1 MSSFFFRNISLH
13 LHAAQPRDAT
23 ESLGRTRRTQARGGV
38 TARECERIGVAGGL
52 LRLKRVFIQSLK
64 GLFMDQQKVDVKAVC
79 VEVDLA

>member
-1 MSSFFFRNISLH
+1 MWSFFFRNITPH
-13 LHAAQPRDAT
+13 LRVAPPRDAT

-52 LRLKRVFIQSLK
+52 LRLKRVFIPSLK
-64 GLFMDQQKVDVKAVC
+64 GLFMELKKVDVKAVC